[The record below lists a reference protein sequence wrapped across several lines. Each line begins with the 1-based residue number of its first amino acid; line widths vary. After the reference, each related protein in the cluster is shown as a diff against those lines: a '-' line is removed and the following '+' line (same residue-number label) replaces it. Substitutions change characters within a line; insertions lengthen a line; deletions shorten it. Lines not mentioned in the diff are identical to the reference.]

1 VGSCATCGQD
11 TRPGARFCSGCGSP
25 LPAGCA
31 ACGADLRQ
39 AARFCER
46 CGAPVAAATE
56 AVRKTISVVFGDLVG
71 STALQ
76 ETLDPESTRRV
87 MARFYDVVRGAV
99 AEHAGEIHKFVGDG
113 VLAIFGTPVVR
124 EDDAL
129 RAVRCA
135 AAMIAGLEALGDELE
150 RDVGVRMRL
159 RVGVNTGELVVSG
172 DGELVGDAMNTAAR
186 FEQAAAPGEVLI
198 SESTRRLVRDHV
210 ELEELPRLT
219 LKGKADPVR
228 AWRVRATTGAET
240 VRAEASLVGRSREL
254 ARLRAG
260 LADAVAARACRLVT
274 VIGSPGIGK
283 SRLLAEFASV
293 VRDEAAVLVG
303 HCEPSGEGITFLPI
317 AEVLR
322 QVAGIAEAD
331 SPEVVRDKLL
341 ATIEGDPDAERIAEH
356 SAAILGVGKVA
367 SPEETFWALRRGLES
382 LARRRPVVVVL
393 DDVHWAQ
400 PMLLDLVEHLV
411 EWVTD
416 APVLLVALARPEL
429 REAREALTATP
440 GRPLDVIELS
450 PFDSAESLAFV
461 AGLLGDAELPDALR
475 RRILETTEGN
485 PLFLGELVR
494 MLVDDGFLRQEQGR
508 WVTTAAPEE
517 VEVPPTIQALLAA
530 RIERLDA
537 DERSVIER
545 AAVIGKQ
552 FYRGA
557 VAELVAAPVA
567 TVIDAHLEMLRRKEM
582 VQPEG
587 TYWIDE
593 PVYRF
598 HHVLI
603 RDAAY
608 RALLKEARSELH
620 ERFARWLEE
629 KAGEAVGGTA
639 GEAGGHEEVIAFHL
653 EQAHEYRRELGQL
666 DDRGRALGAEA
677 SARLASAGR
686 RALARDDLAAAANLL
701 ERALR
706 RLDDCDETE
715 RAEVL
720 LDLGEALLSAGDT
733 AGAEQRVA
741 ELRGLAGSSARL
753 SGRAEVLD
761 GQIATLTGGAD
772 IDATIELVRAA
783 ADTLRDAGD
792 RAGEAKAHHVLA
804 QAQALLG
811 RVAAVEESLDRALAA
826 ARASDDRRRVTA
838 ILAAAPRAALW
849 GPSPV
854 VRASGRC
861 LDVVRIL
868 RMTPGNRHVEAIALR
883 CQAVLEAM
891 RGRTQAARDILA
903 AGRATLEELGLT
915 LELQET
921 AVHAGIVELLAGD
934 PVAAETHL
942 RAAVDGFTALGVD
955 RGAAQASALLARSL
969 VDQHRHDEAVAATE
983 DAERRGGGDL
993 KTSITWCG
1001 VRAEA
1006 LARSGRIDEA
1016 LVLAQRAVDL
1026 AEPTDALPDKAEAW
1040 MSLATVYVLGDQER
1054 EAREAA
1060 AHARE
1065 LYAAK
1070 DHGVGLLRATTI
1082 AGGTGAPD
1090 DEATV
1095 PPHAAEP
1102 HAPAGDL
1109 RPPERILAGWTRLF
1123 AAGDADAVLALAA
1136 PDSVMRDRRTLGY
1149 TGLVSGIQEHADL
1162 VRSMIAEAKDL
1173 RFEVDEVLA
1182 CDNRVVAA
1190 RTTFHGHGRHA
1201 GPFEIPTG
1209 LIVVARGDR
1218 WSLTEIFDSDD
1229 RDAMLTR
1236 FAELRGA
1243 GAPIADP
1250 ELAAFFA
1257 RFAELWAQRDVAAI
1271 ADAYP
1276 EDLLG
1281 VDHRRAGW
1289 GDVRGRAGVERQVR
1303 SVLDISSDIR
1313 FCVDEVLAARDGAAA
1328 LRVAWRGRSADTGGE
1343 LESPLGWVARVDGE
1357 RMTSL
1362 DFYEPDDRE
1371 AMLARF
1377 AELTGAMLP
1386 PERFFRDI
1394 SSGDVRLHLG
1404 ELSEVYA
1411 DDFVMVDHRAI
1422 GWEETHGHEGLQR
1435 AIGAVEETWP
1445 DLSATVDEVL
1455 ACDDRVIAFGWTWYG
1470 HANDDSGGGE
1480 MQLPIGVVAVVDDG
1494 RWAST
1499 DFFDPDDRASMLARY
1514 AELTR
1519 ATGREARVLAEYT
1532 GIVERGDLDAMAA
1545 LVTDDYVMV
1554 DHRQMGWDEVRGPAG
1569 AADLLASAKQNAPD
1583 MRFRVNEA
1591 LAQDEHAIAVRGTWF
1606 GDGVHGA
1613 AAWEITAGLV
1623 WGLEHGLFSSLDLY
1637 EPDDVAAVLAR
1648 YAERGGGAGPLGD
1661 RRPEQVVKAFI
1672 RAYAAG
1678 DLDGMASLVADDW
1691 VLRDHRSLG
1700 WEELRGR
1707 EGFANLMRSAL
1718 RAARNPR
1725 LEVDEVLACDDRV
1738 IAFSATFV
1746 GSNVDG
1752 GGPFRWPIGFVI
1764 HRAGMDLFDPDDRAA
1779 MLARFAELG
1788 GGTGPLGDRRPEQ
1801 VVKAFLRAYAARD
1814 VDGVIRGVGD
1824 DWAIRDHR
1832 PLGWEEMRGREGAAR
1847 FMESIYSV
1855 TDSWG
1860 EVDEVVA
1867 CSDRVIAV
1875 RCTFHHTPLDG
1886 GGAASAHFGLIF
1898 GRHGVDVFDP
1908 DDRDGML
1915 AHYAELTAH
1924 PRESERML
1932 ARMCEAYAARDADTL
1947 LALWAPTVEQ
1957 RSFVDHRA
1965 IGHEPPRDRAELGRY
1980 FRSIVAAPSELE
1992 LIIDEVLACD
2002 DHVVAAS
2009 SRFVGRGVGAGDFEI
2024 PLGGVWRVEDGLA
2037 TACEMFEADDRA
2049 GMIAAYGRLGGG
2061 TGVLGDRPPE
2071 RAMAGY
2077 VRAFDAHDLERA
2089 LEFFADDW
2097 VMVDHRPLAWE
2108 ELRGKEAAS
2117 RLLRSGFA
2125 GSDDMRLEVDE
2136 VLACDDD
2143 VIAVRIRHHGTD
2155 ERGGAYELAAGWVM
2169 GFEDGAVVTNDLY
2182 AADDREAMLARFAEL
2197 TGDRGRRRTTASD
2210 DAFNR
2215 RDTDAMA
2222 ATYAQDIVLIDH
2234 RVLGW
2239 ERFEGRAAALEQ
2251 TASMWRHMSDDVQVV
2266 SQEMLARDGRAF
2278 ARVFSFRGLARDGGG
2293 ELELALGQVG
2303 VRSGDLIERLEWFE
2317 PNDRQA
2323 MIARYA
2329 ELGGGQGPL
2338 GDRPPERLVAEW
2350 MRRYAARDVED
2361 ILALY
2366 REDWTA
2372 VDRRAIAS
2380 EPADLATEQENLRLQ
2395 FALPL
2400 IYMEIE
2406 EVLAVVERAV
2416 ALSCVAHGR
2425 SMPADGGGPFEF
2437 RFASIVDVEDGR
2449 FRRFE
2454 LFEPEDRAAVLARF
2468 AELTG
2473 ERIYQRFDRLYDA
2486 KRADALA
2493 ALYTDDLV
2501 VVDHRSLGWEELHG
2515 PQAMVE
2521 LCRGMMNLTSDPVA
2535 QTTPLEDDGG
2545 PVLLLR
2551 FTGSGTGSEIPAG
2564 TFEIAFDLIMVLR
2577 GEQCER
2583 IELFERDDPAAR
2595 TRCEELRAKLKA

>member
-1 VGSCATCGQD
+1 M
-11 TRPGARFCSGCGSP
+11 
-25 LPAGCA
+25 
-31 ACGADLRQ
+31 
-39 AARFCER
+39 
-46 CGAPVAAATE
+46 
-56 AVRKTISVVFGDLVG
+56 RKTISVVFGDLVG

-150 RDVGVRMRL
+150 RNVGVRLRM

-210 ELEELPRLT
+210 ELEELPPLA
-219 LKGKADPVR
+219 LKGKAAPVR
-228 AWRVRATTGAET
+228 AWRVRATIGAET
-240 VRAEASLVGRSREL
+240 VRAEALLVGRSREL

-260 LADAVAARACRLVT
+260 LEDAIAARACRLVT

-283 SRLLAEFASV
+283 SRLLTEFASV

-317 AEVLR
+317 ADVLR

-331 SPEVVRDKLL
+331 PPESVRDKLL
-341 ATIEGDPDAERIAEH
+341 ATIEGDPDAERIAER

-494 MLVDDGFLRQEQGR
+494 MLVDDGFLLRDQGR
-508 WVTTAAPEE
+508 WVTTAAPDE

-557 VAELVAAPVA
+557 VAELVTAPVA

-582 VQPEG
+582 VEPEG

-593 PVYRF
+593 PVFRF

-620 ERFARWLEE
+620 ERFARWLQE
-629 KAGEAVGGTA
+629 KAGELVG
-639 GEAGGHEEVIAFHL
+639 EHEEVIAFHL
-653 EQAHEYRRELGQL
+653 EQAHEYRRVLGQL
-666 DDRGRALGAEA
+666 DDRGRALGTEA

-706 RLDDCDETE
+706 RLDDGDETE

-741 ELRGLAGSSARL
+741 ELRGLADSDARL
-753 SGRAEVLD
+753 SARADVLD

-792 RAGEAKAHHVLA
+792 RAGEAKAHQVLA
-804 QAQALLG
+804 QAQVLLG
-811 RVAAVEESLDRALAA
+811 QVAAVEESLDRALAA

-921 AVHAGIVELLAGD
+921 AVHAGVVELLAGD
-934 PVAAETHL
+934 PVAAESHL

-993 KTSITWCG
+993 KTSITWRG

-1006 LARSGRIDEA
+1006 LARSGRIGEA
-1016 LVLAQRAVDL
+1016 LALAQRAVDL
-1026 AEPTDALPDKAEAW
+1026 ADPTDALPDKADAW
-1040 MSLATVYVLGDQER
+1040 MALATVHVLGGQER
-1054 EAREAA
+1054 DARAA
-1060 AHARE
+1060 ATIARE

-1070 DHGVGLLRATTI
+1070 DHGVGVLRATTI
-1082 AGGTGAPD
+1082 AGGGAAG
-1090 DEATV
+1090 DEATI
-1095 PPHAAEP
+1095 PAHAAEP
-1102 HAPAGDL
+1102 RAPARNL
-1109 RPPERILAGWTRLF
+1109 RAPERILAGWTRLF

-1149 TGLVSGIQEHADL
+1149 TGLVSGIQEHSEL
-1162 VRSMIAEAKDL
+1162 VRSMIAAAEDL

-1182 CDNRVVAA
+1182 CDDRVVAV

-1201 GPFEIPTG
+1201 GAFEIPTG
-1209 LIVVARGDR
+1209 LIIVTEDDR
-1218 WSLTEIFDSDD
+1218 WSLTEIFDHDD

-1250 ELAAFFA
+1250 ELAAFYA

-1313 FCVDEVLAARDGAAA
+1313 FCVDEVFAARDGVVA

-1343 LESPLGWVARVDGE
+1343 LESALGWVARVEGQ

-1394 SSGDVRLHLG
+1394 SGGNVRLHLG
-1404 ELSEVYA
+1404 ELSEVYT

-1455 ACDDRVIAFGWTWYG
+1455 ACDDRVIAFHWTWCG

-1514 AELTR
+1514 AEL
-1519 ATGREARVLAEYT
+1519 
-1532 GIVERGDLDAMAA
+1532 
-1545 LVTDDYVMV
+1545 
-1554 DHRQMGWDEVRGPAG
+1554 
-1569 AADLLASAKQNAPD
+1569 
-1583 MRFRVNEA
+1583 
-1591 LAQDEHAIAVRGTWF
+1591 
-1606 GDGVHGA
+1606 
-1613 AAWEITAGLV
+1613 
-1623 WGLEHGLFSSLDLY
+1623 
-1637 EPDDVAAVLAR
+1637 
-1648 YAERGGGAGPLGD
+1648 GGGAGPLAD

-1672 RAYAAG
+1672 RAFAAG

-1700 WEELRGR
+1700 WEEHRGR
-1707 EGFANLMRSAL
+1707 EGFAKLMRSAL
-1718 RAARNPR
+1718 GATRNPR

-1764 HRAGMDLFDPDDRAA
+1764 HRTGMDLFDPDDRAA
-1779 MLARFAELG
+1779 MLARFADLG
-1788 GGTGPLGDRRPEQ
+1788 GGGSLLGDRRPEQ

-1814 VDGVIRGVGD
+1814 VDGVIRGVDD
-1824 DWAIRDHR
+1824 DWVIRDHR
-1832 PLGWEEMRGREGAAR
+1832 RLGWEEMRGRDGAAR

-1898 GRHGVDVFDP
+1898 GRHGVDVFEP
-1908 DDRDGML
+1908 DDRDAML
-1915 AHYAELTAH
+1915 ARYAELTAQ
-1924 PRESERML
+1924 PREPERML
-1932 ARMCEAYAARDADTL
+1932 ARMCAAYAARDADAL
-1947 LALWAPTVEQ
+1947 LALWAPTIEQ
-1957 RSFVDHRA
+1957 RFFVDHRA
-1965 IGHEPPRDRAELGRY
+1965 IGHEPPRDRTELGRY
-1980 FRSIVAAPSELE
+1980 LRSIVATPGELE
-1992 LIIDEVLACD
+1992 LVVDEVLACD

-2071 RAMAGY
+2071 RLMAEY
-2077 VRAFDAHDLERA
+2077 VRAFDAHDVGRA

-2097 VMVDHRPLAWE
+2097 VMVDHRPLPWE
-2108 ELRGKEAAS
+2108 ELGGKEGAS

-2143 VIAVRIRHHGTD
+2143 VIALRIHHYGTD
-2155 ERGGAYELAAGWVM
+2155 ERGGAFDLAAGWVM
-2169 GFEDGAVVTNDLY
+2169 RFEGGAVVTNDLY
-2182 AADDREAMLARFAEL
+2182 APEDREAMLARFAEL
-2197 TGDRGRRRTTASD
+2197 TGDRGRPRTAASD
-2210 DAFNR
+2210 DAYNR
-2215 RDTDAMA
+2215 RDLDAMA

-2234 RVLGW
+2234 RSLGW
-2239 ERFEGRAAALEQ
+2239 ERIEGRAAVLEQ
-2251 TASMWRHMSDDVQVV
+2251 TASMWRHMSDDIRVV
-2266 SQEMLARDGRAF
+2266 SQEMLARDWRAF
-2278 ARVFSFRGLARDGGG
+2278 ARVLSFRGLARDGGG

-2317 PNDRQA
+2317 PDDRQA

-2329 ELGGGQGPL
+2329 ELGGGQEPL
-2338 GDRPPERLVAEW
+2338 GDSAPERLVAEW

-2366 REDWTA
+2366 HEDWVA
-2372 VDRRAIAS
+2372 VDRRTIAG

-2406 EVLAVVERAV
+2406 EVLAVAERAA
-2416 ALSCVAHGR
+2416 ALRCAAHGR

-2437 RFASIVDVEDGR
+2437 RFASIVNVEDGR

-2473 ERIYQRFDRLYDA
+2473 ERI
-2486 KRADALA
+2486 
-2493 ALYTDDLV
+2493 
-2501 VVDHRSLGWEELHG
+2501 
-2515 PQAMVE
+2515 
-2521 LCRGMMNLTSDPVA
+2521 
-2535 QTTPLEDDGG
+2535 
-2545 PVLLLR
+2545 
-2551 FTGSGTGSEIPAG
+2551 
-2564 TFEIAFDLIMVLR
+2564 
-2577 GEQCER
+2577 
-2583 IELFERDDPAAR
+2583 
-2595 TRCEELRAKLKA
+2595 